1 MKRRL
6 FSEHQEVCFCL
17 FLHSI
22 YTMS

>member
-17 FLHSI
+17 FLHFI